1 MVLRWAHANKF
12 SCPVHLPSTE
22 KARSTFPG
30 AAPKKAYPEL
40 TNSVPP
46 TMTAP
51 GPSSAPPCAFTP
63 FAVLKSLAE
72 YARKCPSSPPEKTTP
87 GMAGHRGR
95 LCWTASGAV
104 STARMRCLPGNLA
117 GVQLQREKAAA
128 NLRIQ
133 LRREAQGR
141 IARSR
146 RSRRHGVH
154 GYVRQ
159 GHVHDLFVRCGSP
172 LHPASRSAAADA
184 PLPQHRTLRV
194 RVQSVDH
201 SGFLAG
207 NQRTAPLTQF
217 HQNC

>member
-1 MVLRWAHANKF
+1 
-12 SCPVHLPSTE
+12 
-22 KARSTFPG
+22 PG

-63 FAVLKSLAE
+63 FAVLKSLAVATSQRMWPSSAE

-128 NLRIQ
+128 NLRSEEHTSELQ
-133 LRREAQGR
+133 
-141 IARSR
+141 SR
-146 RSRRHGVH
+146 F
-154 GYVRQ
+154 
-159 GHVHDLFVRCGSP
+159 DLVCR
-172 LHPASRSAAADA
+172 L
-184 PLPQHRTLRV
+184 LL
-194 RVQSVDH
+194 
-201 SGFLAG
+201 
-207 NQRTAPLTQF
+207 
-217 HQNC
+217 